1 MYQVSVSSLFPV
13 LTPSSNTFSHFH
25 PRKFSRCNFYK
36 TPRCHANRTLLI
48 FFPFH
53 RTSKLTQGKKMKRFK
68 IPNFHP
74 RKILKKSRESW
85 FKNFHSES
93 ITKHIQFHSSIFLSS
108 ILKNN
113 FRPSRKK
120 PKVKF
125 FPDSLFSRILSL
137 ELSEVQKDRIFVGKK
152 REKKEKKKVK
162 CVEPICPHLYS
173 LFRDVKK
180 G

>member
-13 LTPSSNTFSHFH
+13 LTPSSNTFSRFH

-85 FKNFHSES
+85 FKNFPMKIRSQLQNTISFLDFSVFNLE
-93 ITKHIQFHSSIFLSS
+93 KQF
-108 ILKNN
+108 
-113 FRPSRKK
+113 SRKK

-125 FPDSLFSRILSL
+125 FPDSPFSRILSL

-152 REKKEKKKVK
+152 EKKKRKKSQVRRTD
-162 CVEPICPHLYS
+162 LSTS
-173 LFRDVKK
+173 LFFIPGR
-180 G
+180 